1 MWDSFLEVVSM
12 AEGNEDVST
21 STGSASKSVTILLPA
36 ELVEEVDEL
45 ADKELRSRSKQ
56 IEKMLK
62 EAMKVNKA
70 PSRR

>member
-1 MWDSFLEVVSM
+1 M
-12 AEGNEDVST
+12 ADGNEDVST

>member
-1 MWDSFLEVVSM
+1 M
-12 AEGNEDVST
+12 AGDEDVST

>member
-1 MWDSFLEVVSM
+1 M
-12 AEGNEDVST
+12 AGDEDVST

-36 ELVEEVDEL
+36 ELVEKVDEL

-62 EAMKVNKA
+62 EAMPTEKTA

>member
-12 AEGNEDVST
+12 ADGNEDVST